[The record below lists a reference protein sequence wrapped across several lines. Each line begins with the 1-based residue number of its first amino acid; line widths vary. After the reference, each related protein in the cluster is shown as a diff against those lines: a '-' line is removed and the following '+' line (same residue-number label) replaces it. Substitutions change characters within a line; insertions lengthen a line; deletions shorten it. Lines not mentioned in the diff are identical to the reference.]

1 MQFRLFNTLRLCA
14 LIGVFSIVGMSQC
27 QVVGQELSSFDAKL
41 RGSLSFLASFD
52 AGVDADFGRGD
63 RRLYT
68 TKAYATRKDAQ
79 PGNAT
84 AHVRHSTAGK
94 WGGGLQFGEKSEVT
108 VFYQGKGNVAYAP
121 SGFSGTVSVWM
132 SLSPDEDLA
141 PGYVDPLQ
149 ITDKEWNNACLFF
162 DFTKDDKPRHFRA
175 AAFSDLK
182 YWNPTNQP
190 WESVAVKDRPMIV
203 AERPPFKRGQ
213 WTHVVLTYENF
224 NREQPGIAKFY
235 LNGNLIG
242 ELKKD
247 QRFSWDESKLAILLG
262 IYYTGLMD
270 DFAIF
275 DSALSEQEVKQIYQ
289 RPTSLTTL
297 VKKG

>member
-1 MQFRLFNTLRLCA
+1 MQLRSLRAARVFA
-14 LIGVFSIVGMSQC
+14 LAAILTVIGALNDKATAQESTSI
-27 QVVGQELSSFDAKL
+27 EPKL
-41 RGSLSFLASFD
+41 RSGLRFLASFD
-52 AGVDADFGRGD
+52 SGLDADFGQGD
-63 RRLYT
+63 LKLYT
-68 TKAYATRKDAQ
+68 TKSYATRKDAQ

-84 AHVRHSTAGK
+84 AHVRHSPTGK
-94 WGGGLQFGEKSEVT
+94 WGGAIQFGEKAEPT
-108 VFYQGKGNVAYAP
+108 VFYQGKGNVAYSKA
-121 SGFSGTVSVWM
+121 GFNGTVSVWM

-162 DFTKDDKPRHFRA
+162 DFTKDDKPRQFRA
-175 AAFSDLK
+175 AAFSDLQ

-203 AERPPFKRGQ
+203 AEKPLFKRGE

-224 NREQPGIAKFY
+224 NREQPGTAKFY
-235 LNGNLIG
+235 LNGNLQG
-242 ELKKD
+242 ELKKV
-247 QRFSWDESKLAILLG
+247 QRFTWDESKLAILLG

-275 DSALSEQEVKQIYQ
+275 DAALSEQEVKQLFL
-289 RPTSLTTL
+289 RTSSLASL
-297 VKKG
+297 VKKP